1 MSQIVMKGK
10 GLIRGSVEARA
21 LVSQKAFTFAHG
33 VDPSSGNVTDI
44 RSDIRGSNVK
54 GRVLFYP
61 FGKGSTT
68 ASSWF
73 LETVRLGNHPAAIVT
88 EGVDLSAVIG
98 SVMARLIYKKDIP
111 VISAVPRSLYA
122 KIPSGET
129 VVIDA
134 KVGEVRV
141 KG

>member
-1 MSQIVMKGK
+1 LNHGTMKGK
-10 GLIRGSVEARA
+10 GLISGRARGKA
-21 LVSQKAFTFAHG
+21 LVSQRAFTFAHG
-33 VDPSSGNVTDI
+33 VDPATGYVTDI
-44 RSDIRGSNVK
+44 RSDVRGSNVS

-98 SVMARLIYKKDIP
+98 SVLSKLVYGKEIP
-111 VISAVPRSLYA
+111 VVSGIPRTVYSKVNSGDDIIVDA
-122 KIPSGET
+122 GSGE
-129 VVIDA
+129 
-134 KVGEVRV
+134 VGAQS
-141 KG
+141 